1 MTMRRKNNV
10 LKLFSLVLLAVA
22 FASCQSGVGAQAY
35 LIEFEA
41 FIEGVESNV
50 DTYSQT
56 DWERN
61 DAEFSKFMGSKFE
74 KVKDKLTSEEKKKVG
89 ELTARYYK
97 AKMKS
102 AGKSL
107 KGKIIEW
114 KDYIEGFTE
123 EVKESLEELKDIKLF
138 DFDE

>member
-1 MTMRRKNNV
+1 MRCKSNIV
-10 LKLFSLVLLAVA
+10 KLLLLAVLAVA
-22 FASCQSGVGAQAY
+22 FAACQSGAGAQVY
-35 LIEFEA
+35 LMEFEA
-41 FIEGVESNV
+41 FVEAVESNV
-50 DTYSQT
+50 DNYSQT

-61 DAEFSKFMGSKFE
+61 DAEFSKFMGNKFE

-102 AGKSL
+102 VGKSV
-107 KGKIIEW
+107 KGKLNEW
-114 KDYIEGFTE
+114 KDYLEGFTD

>member
-1 MTMRRKNNV
+1 MTMKRNINIVKP
-10 LKLFSLVLLAVA
+10 LLLLMMAVV
-22 FASCQSGVGAQAY
+22 FASCQFGPGAQAY

-41 FIEGVESNV
+41 FIEGIESNV

-61 DAEFSKFMGSKFE
+61 DAEFSKFMGDKFE

>member
-1 MTMRRKNNV
+1 
-10 LKLFSLVLLAVA
+10 
-22 FASCQSGVGAQAY
+22 
-35 LIEFEA
+35 
-41 FIEGVESNV
+41 
-50 DTYSQT
+50 
-56 DWERN
+56 
-61 DAEFSKFMGSKFE
+61 
-74 KVKDKLTSEEKKKVG
+74 
-89 ELTARYYK
+89 
-97 AKMKS
+97 MKS